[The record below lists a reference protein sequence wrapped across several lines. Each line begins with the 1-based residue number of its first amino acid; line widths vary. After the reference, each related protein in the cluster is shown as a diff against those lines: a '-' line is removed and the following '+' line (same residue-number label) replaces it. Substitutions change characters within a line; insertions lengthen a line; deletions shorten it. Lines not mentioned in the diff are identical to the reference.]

1 MRKFKCIKSYESGE
15 WLTKGKIYTVHNNKF
30 KYDDGYMEKLFS
42 LSDVGF
48 NCNRMSDYLVEIKN
62 EKEEVKMDK
71 FKVGDVV
78 KIICNSCGHCF
89 NVGDIVEL
97 YEDCGGNFRGRT
109 SKNEYKANHI
119 LEDDME
125 KFIKPTLDNDT
136 MIEKLK
142 KHCSISSC
150 EDCVLCDEWCEFEDP
165 DTDEL
170 EYLYN
175 LAFGND
181 QSNLANNSESTPKY
195 DLKKDKIAVL
205 CDTDKKLTELYK
217 LFNSKP
223 NTSVALVCNPSKLY
237 VSWDSESNE
246 LTWDSVEYHEIN
258 HYTLLTF
265 EEFMNG
271 FVAKNPITFTI
282 TTSDTTTTL
291 TDGTHITT
299 INRYYTDKHD
309 DMVALEE
316 VVKKYKSEI
325 EDVDRV
331 NKIPKVGDKVRVID
345 SDATYP
351 TYYKWFFENKIND
364 ECAMKWQYDRCPNE
378 REGTFRVVSLG
389 KHNIY
394 DDMIALITDDNHT
407 YLINIEGLE
416 VVK

>member
-15 WLTKGKIYTVHNNKF
+15 WLTKGKIYTEDDGRF
-30 KYDDGYMEKLFS
+30 RYDDGWVS
-42 LSDVGF
+42 HGF
-48 NCNRMSDYLVEIKN
+48 DYNISHFGTGDTMSNYLEEVFDEEIKEDKKVN
-62 EKEEVKMDK
+62 K
-71 FKVGDVV
+71 FKVGDMV

-89 NVGDIVEL
+89 NIGDIVEL
-97 YEDCGGNFRGRT
+97 YEDCGGKFRGRT

-136 MIEKLK
+136 MIEKLLDY
-142 KHCSISSC
+142 CC
-150 EDCVLCDEWCEFEDP
+150 EHDCGDCEFCDLG
-165 DTDEL
+165 DCSFVDMTDEEL
-170 EYLYN
+170 LSAYN

-181 QSNLANNSESTPKY
+181 QSNLVNNSESTPKY

-282 TTSDTTTTL
+282 TTSPSTTTL
-291 TDGTHITT
+291 TDGTHTT
-299 INRYYTDKHD
+299 SINRYYTDKHN

-325 EDVDRV
+325 DEINKDKEIKEAIDKFIKDNKYDVEVEVKR
-331 NKIPKVGDKVRVID
+331 K
-345 SDATYP
+345 
-351 TYYKWFFENKIND
+351 
-364 ECAMKWQYDRCPNE
+364 
-378 REGTFRVVSLG
+378 
-389 KHNIY
+389 
-394 DDMIALITDDNHT
+394 
-407 YLINIEGLE
+407 

>member
-1 MRKFKCIKSYESGE
+1 MRKFKCIKSYESGT
-15 WLTKGKIYTVHNNKF
+15 WLTKGKIYTEDNGRF
-30 KYDDGYMEKLFS
+30 EYDDGWVS
-42 LSDVGF
+42 HGF
-48 NCNRMSDYLVEIKN
+48 DYNVSHFGADDTMSNYLEEVFDEEIKEDKKVN
-62 EKEEVKMDK
+62 K

-181 QSNLANNSESTPKY
+181 QSKVVNNSESTPKY

-217 LFNSKP
+217 LFNSKQ
-223 NTSVALVCNPSKLY
+223 NT
-237 VSWDSESNE
+237 
-246 LTWDSVEYHEIN
+246 
-258 HYTLLTF
+258 
-265 EEFMNG
+265 
-271 FVAKNPITFTI
+271 
-282 TTSDTTTTL
+282 
-291 TDGTHITT
+291 
-299 INRYYTDKHD
+299 
-309 DMVALEE
+309 
-316 VVKKYKSEI
+316 
-325 EDVDRV
+325 
-331 NKIPKVGDKVRVID
+331 
-345 SDATYP
+345 
-351 TYYKWFFENKIND
+351 
-364 ECAMKWQYDRCPNE
+364 
-378 REGTFRVVSLG
+378 
-389 KHNIY
+389 
-394 DDMIALITDDNHT
+394 
-407 YLINIEGLE
+407 
-416 VVK
+416 

>member
-1 MRKFKCIKSYESGE
+1 MRKFKCIKSYESGT
-15 WLTKGKIYTVHNNKF
+15 WLTKGKIYTEDNGRF
-30 KYDDGYMEKLFS
+30 EYDDGWVS
-42 LSDVGF
+42 HGF
-48 NCNRMSDYLVEIKN
+48 DYNVSHFGADDTMSNYLEEVFDEEIKEDKKVN
-62 EKEEVKMDK
+62 K

-142 KHCSISSC
+142 KHCSMSSC

-181 QSNLANNSESTPKY
+181 QSNLVNNSESTPKY

-205 CDTDKKLTELYK
+205 CDTDKKLIELYK

-246 LTWDSVEYHEIN
+246 LTWDSIEYHEIN

-291 TDGTHITT
+291 TDGTHTT
-299 INRYYTDKHD
+299 SINRYYTDKHD

-316 VVKKYKSEI
+316 VVKKYKSEMDEI
-325 EDVDRV
+325 NKDKEIKDAIDKFIKDNNYDVEVEVKR
-331 NKIPKVGDKVRVID
+331 K
-345 SDATYP
+345 
-351 TYYKWFFENKIND
+351 
-364 ECAMKWQYDRCPNE
+364 
-378 REGTFRVVSLG
+378 
-389 KHNIY
+389 
-394 DDMIALITDDNHT
+394 
-407 YLINIEGLE
+407 